1 MDKVLKVIL
10 IGAGNR
16 GETYTDIMAQM
27 SDKFKVIAVAEPI
40 ESRRNNIQ
48 KKHQI
53 ADNLCF
59 EDWKP
64 LLDLGKIADV
74 AVISTMDKQHLEPT
88 LKAIS
93 LQYDILLEKP
103 VSPDPEEC
111 NKIADYAEQMGS
123 KVIVCHVLRY
133 TPFFITIKELIND
146 GRLGDIISVNHEE
159 CVGNVH
165 QSHSFV
171 RGNWGNSK
179 RSSCMLLQK
188 SCHDMDILQWLI
200 GKKCKKVQ
208 SLAPYPILKRKMLQ
222 KMHRTIVFR
231 DVRKQTPAHIMLS
244 DFIWTIRKMTGFEQP
259 QPEKQIPLMKWWK
272 QHFVQHNMES
282 VYSNVITML

>member
-93 LQYDILLEKP
+93 LQYDILLENQYPRTRRNAIKLQIMR
-103 VSPDPEEC
+103 
-111 NKIADYAEQMGS
+111 NKWEVKSLFVTY
-123 KVIVCHVLRY
+123 
-133 TPFFITIKELIND
+133 F
-146 GRLGDIISVNHEE
+146 DIH
-159 CVGNVH
+159 H
-165 QSHSFV
+165 F
-171 RGNWGNSK
+171 
-179 RSSCMLLQK
+179 LLQSK
-188 SCHDMDILQWLI
+188 
-200 GKKCKKVQ
+200 
-208 SLAPYPILKRKMLQ
+208 
-222 KMHRTIVFR
+222 
-231 DVRKQTPAHIMLS
+231 
-244 DFIWTIRKMTGFEQP
+244 
-259 QPEKQIPLMKWWK
+259 
-272 QHFVQHNMES
+272 N
-282 VYSNVITML
+282 

>member
-1 MDKVLKVIL
+1 MNMDKVLKVIL

-53 ADNLCF
+53 ADDLCF

-133 TPFFITIKELIND
+133 TPFFYYN
-146 GRLGDIISVNHEE
+146 
-159 CVGNVH
+159 
-165 QSHSFV
+165 Q
-171 RGNWGNSK
+171 
-179 RSSCMLLQK
+179 
-188 SCHDMDILQWLI
+188 
-200 GKKCKKVQ
+200 
-208 SLAPYPILKRKMLQ
+208 
-222 KMHRTIVFR
+222 RT
-231 DVRKQTPAHIMLS
+231 DQ
-244 DFIWTIRKMTGFEQP
+244 
-259 QPEKQIPLMKWWK
+259 
-272 QHFVQHNMES
+272 
-282 VYSNVITML
+282 

>member
-53 ADNLCF
+53 ADDLCF

-88 LKAIS
+88 LKAIYWKNQYPRTRRNAIKLQIMRNKWEVKS
-93 LQYDILLEKP
+93 LFVTYFDI
-103 VSPDPEEC
+103 
-111 NKIADYAEQMGS
+111 
-123 KVIVCHVLRY
+123 HH
-133 TPFFITIKELIND
+133 F
-146 GRLGDIISVNHEE
+146 
-159 CVGNVH
+159 
-165 QSHSFV
+165 
-171 RGNWGNSK
+171 
-179 RSSCMLLQK
+179 LLQSK
-188 SCHDMDILQWLI
+188 
-200 GKKCKKVQ
+200 
-208 SLAPYPILKRKMLQ
+208 
-222 KMHRTIVFR
+222 
-231 DVRKQTPAHIMLS
+231 
-244 DFIWTIRKMTGFEQP
+244 
-259 QPEKQIPLMKWWK
+259 
-272 QHFVQHNMES
+272 N
-282 VYSNVITML
+282 

>member
-74 AVISTMDKQHLEPT
+74 AVISTMDKHHLEPNMT
-88 LKAIS
+88 FYWKNQYPRTRRNAIKLQIMRNKWEVKS
-93 LQYDILLEKP
+93 LFVTYFDI
-103 VSPDPEEC
+103 
-111 NKIADYAEQMGS
+111 
-123 KVIVCHVLRY
+123 HH
-133 TPFFITIKELIND
+133 F
-146 GRLGDIISVNHEE
+146 
-159 CVGNVH
+159 
-165 QSHSFV
+165 
-171 RGNWGNSK
+171 
-179 RSSCMLLQK
+179 LLQSK
-188 SCHDMDILQWLI
+188 
-200 GKKCKKVQ
+200 
-208 SLAPYPILKRKMLQ
+208 
-222 KMHRTIVFR
+222 
-231 DVRKQTPAHIMLS
+231 
-244 DFIWTIRKMTGFEQP
+244 
-259 QPEKQIPLMKWWK
+259 
-272 QHFVQHNMES
+272 N
-282 VYSNVITML
+282 